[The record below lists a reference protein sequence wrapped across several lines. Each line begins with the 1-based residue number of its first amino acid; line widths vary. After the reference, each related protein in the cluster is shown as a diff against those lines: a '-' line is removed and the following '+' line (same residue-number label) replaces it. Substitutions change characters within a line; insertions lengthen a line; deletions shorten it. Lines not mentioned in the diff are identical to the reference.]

1 MGLSGRKANIGNKR
15 FDRVVWVISVIY
27 AAIIVFVVASFKI
40 EDTSI
45 SQGSIYDFNTGWV
58 MLMEDGT
65 RYEID
70 SLPFSAPSKA
80 GEKVVLEN
88 TIPREYAGLTLSF
101 LSADKTLK
109 VYIDGSVVYE
119 FGTNDIRLFG
129 HTPGSI
135 YNFVDIPDFFR
146 YGKIR
151 IEMES
156 PYDGYASEVTTMQ
169 IGQRAAS
176 ALRLL
181 KINGTN
187 FLLNI
192 IIAIAGIV
200 FLFVALVSL
209 ASKKDDFGYLYMSA
223 FCIDACVYYC
233 IETKTLNIFYGNQT
247 LYSVLIFLFLMIFP
261 VYIMLYFKK
270 TWEKRYTKILNILI
284 GLCYVNIIVQLVLQV
299 LLNTVDFMEMARVS
313 HFMLFVCIIVGLAI
327 SIDRMIRL
335 KNFDALLEFIAF
347 LSMGTGAIID
357 LVRNYF
363 IKIGDFGKYSRWGMV
378 LFCAINAVVSVRKLA
393 NGYSES
399 VKENALLLERQVQ
412 SIEAKNKEL
421 VEANTRAEEAR
432 SEAQAASEAKSIF
445 LANMS
450 HEIRTPIN
458 ALLGMNT
465 MILKESNQSEIREYA
480 LDIQNAGQTLLALI
494 NDILD
499 FSKIESGKME
509 IICANYDLSSV
520 VNDCYNMI
528 SPVAKDKG
536 LEVKLEND
544 ISIPY
549 MLNGD
554 EVRVRQIIL
563 NLLSNAVKYTREGGI
578 TFSLGYERIDNEHI
592 TLKITVKDTGIG
604 IEEKNIDKIFDS
616 FKRIEETKNRTIQGT
631 GLGLTITKRLV
642 DQMDGK
648 VWVESEYGKGSTFF
662 IEIPQGIVDDVP
674 IGNLSSKFVKNVDN
688 IPVYNTKF
696 TAPDAQ
702 ILIVDDVSM
711 NLKVMV
717 SLLKNTKITI
727 DTVQSGQDC
736 LEYITKKKYD
746 IIFLDHMMPE
756 MDGVEVLNRMRT
768 MDDNLNKETPIIM
781 LTANAIVG
789 AQEEYLDMGFTD
801 YMSKPVREDKLEEMI
816 MKYLPGNLV
825 IKAQTD
831 FTDID
836 TSRPL
841 LENLNFLNTE
851 KGLAYCGDDE
861 GIYREILVEYAQAK
875 RDLDLQH
882 YFDTRDWN
890 NYKIQVHALKSTS
903 LTIGAEELSAMAKS
917 MEMAAR
923 ENDYDYIREHHDAM
937 ITAFV
942 ELLAKLRYILGC
954 SE

>member
-1 MGLSGRKANIGNKR
+1 MSVRGRKINISDKR
-15 FDRVVWVISVIY
+15 FNNVVWVISIIY
-27 AAIIVFVVASFKI
+27 FAIIVYVVSDFKI

-45 SQGSIYDFNTGWV
+45 SKGNIYDFNTGWV
-58 MLMEDGT
+58 MIMEDGT

-70 SLPFSAPSKA
+70 SLPFSAPSNA
-80 GEKVVLEN
+80 GETVVLEN
-88 TIPREYAGLTLSF
+88 TIPSEYAGLTLSF

-109 VYIDGSVVYE
+109 VYIDGSVIYE
-119 FGTNDIRLFG
+119 FGTNDVRDFG

-135 YNFVDIPDFFR
+135 CNFIDIPNFFR

-151 IEMES
+151 IEMQS

-169 IGQRAAS
+169 IGQRSAS
-176 ALRLL
+176 ALKLL
-181 KINGTN
+181 KDNSTN

-209 ASKKDDFGYLYMSA
+209 ASKRDDYGYLYMSA

-261 VYIMLYFKK
+261 AYIMLYFKK
-270 TWEKRYTKILNILI
+270 TWEKRYTKILILMI
-284 GLCYVNIIVQLVLQV
+284 GLCYLNTIVQLILQV
-299 LLNTVDFMEMARVS
+299 VFNVEDFMEMASIS
-313 HFMLFVCIIVGLAI
+313 HFLLFVCIIVGLVI
-327 SIDRMIRL
+327 SIDRIKRL
-335 KNFDALLEFIAF
+335 KTFDAALEFIGF
-347 LSMGTGAIID
+347 LSMGLGAMID

-378 LFCAINAVVSVRKLA
+378 LFCVINAVVSVRKLA

-412 SIEAKNKEL
+412 SIETKNKEL
-421 VEANTRAEEAR
+421 VEANTRAEEAKR
-432 SEAQAASEAKSIF
+432 EAQAASEAKSIF

-499 FSKIESGKME
+499 FSKIESGNME
-509 IICANYDLSSV
+509 IVCANYDLSSV

-536 LEVKLEND
+536 LEFKLEND
-544 ISIPY
+544 LSIPY
-549 MLNGD
+549 MLYGD

-563 NLLSNAVKYTREGGI
+563 NLLSNAVKYTREGSI
-578 TFSLGYERIDNEHI
+578 TFELGYDRVDREHI
-592 TLKITVKDTGIG
+592 ILKISVADTGIG

-642 DQMDGK
+642 DQMNGK
-648 VWVESEYGKGSTFF
+648 ISVESEYGKGSTFF
-662 IEIPQGIVDDVP
+662 IEIPQTVVDDVP
-674 IGNLSSKFVKNVDN
+674 IGNLSSKFGKNIDN
-688 IPVYNTKF
+688 IEVYSERF

-702 ILIVDDVSM
+702 ILIVDDVAM

-717 SLLKNTKITI
+717 SLLKNTKIQM

-756 MDGVEVLNRMRT
+756 MDGVEVLERMRT
-768 MDDNLNKETPIIM
+768 MEDNLNKETPIIM

-789 AQEEYLDMGFTD
+789 AEEEYLDLGFTD

-816 MKYLPGNLV
+816 MKYLPSNLV

-851 KGLAYCGDDE
+851 KGLAYCGDSVD
-861 GIYREILVEYAQAK
+861 IYREILVEFAQAK

-903 LTIGAEELSAMAKS
+903 LTIGAEEVAAMAKS
-917 MEMAAR
+917 MEMATR

-937 ITAFV
+937 ITALV